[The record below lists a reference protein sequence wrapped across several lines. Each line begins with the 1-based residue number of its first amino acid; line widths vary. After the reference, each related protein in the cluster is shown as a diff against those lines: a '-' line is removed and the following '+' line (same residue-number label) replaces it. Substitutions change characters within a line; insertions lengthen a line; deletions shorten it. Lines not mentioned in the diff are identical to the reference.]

1 MSIDPAMLGG
11 AKGTYTVYQA
21 DTITPIHDRVLVT
34 DMEFG
39 EQKTAGGIIIPGDDG
54 QARGIHPRWCRVLA
68 KGHENNDDYEVGD
81 WILVEHG
88 RWTRGLKVKMA
99 QEGTITVR
107 AVEAQSVLGVSKT
120 KPDTQLTRKTDSEK
134 PYVAEGK

>member
-11 AKGTYTVYQA
+11 TKGTYTVYQA

-88 RWTRGLKVKMA
+88 RWTRGLKVEMA

-120 KPDTQLTRKTDSEK
+120 KTDTQLTRKTDSEK
-134 PYVAEGK
+134 PYLAEGK

>member
-1 MSIDPAMLGG
+1 M
-11 AKGTYTVYQA
+11 
-21 DTITPIHDRVLVT
+21 T

-39 EQKTAGGIIIPGDDG
+39 EQKTSGGIIIPGDDG

-88 RWTRGLKVKMA
+88 RWTRGLKVEMA
-99 QEGTITVR
+99 QEGKITVR
-107 AVEAQSVLGVSKT
+107 AVEAKSVLGVSKT

>member
-1 MSIDPAMLGG
+1 M
-11 AKGTYTVYQA
+11 
-21 DTITPIHDRVLVT
+21 T

-39 EQKTAGGIIIPGDDG
+39 EQKTSGGIIIPGDDG

-88 RWTRGLKVKMA
+88 RWTRGVKVEMA
-99 QEGTITVR
+99 QEGKITIR

-120 KPDTQLTRKTDSEK
+120 KPDTTLTRKTDSEK
-134 PYVAEGK
+134 PYIAEGK

>member
-1 MSIDPAMLGG
+1 MSIDPGMLGHT
-11 AKGTYTVYQA
+11 KETYTVYQA

-68 KGHENNDDYEVGD
+68 KGHEINDDYEVGD

-88 RWTRGLKVKMA
+88 RWTRGLKVEMA
-99 QEGTITVR
+99 QEGKITVR

>member
-1 MSIDPAMLGG
+1 MKFKPL
-11 AKGTYTVYQA
+11 
-21 DTITPIHDRVLVT
+21 HDRVVVKRLET
-34 DMEFG
+34 DE
-39 EQKTAGGIIIPGDDG
+39 KTSGGIILPSDDG

-68 KGHENNDDYEVGD
+68 KGHENNDEYEVGD

-88 RWTRGLKVKMA
+88 RWTRGLQVEMA
-99 QEGTITVR
+99 QEGKITIR